1 MGKPVTVIMLPLL
14 LLLTV
19 VSAAKL
25 KLQDKAAIPHWE
37 TACNTSLLFSERAE
51 TWEEASGECELYG
64 GNLVQIRSMEMNY
77 CILRQAHSKGLTD
90 EWYWHSGNDI
100 DEEGVY
106 RYNRGGDFTP
116 IAGDLILWSPIA
128 WSYGHPEGGRSQNC
142 LEVRL
147 SSDGKAGQWADTSC
161 TNVRSYVCQRKL

>member
-1 MGKPVTVIMLPLL
+1 MGSLSVIMLPFL

-25 KLQDKAAIPHWE
+25 QDKAVVPHWE
-37 TACNTSLLFSERAE
+37 AACNTSLLFSEKLE

-77 CILRQAHSKGLTD
+77 CILRHAHDKALPAY
-90 EWYWHSGNDI
+90 WYWHSGNDI

-106 RYNRGGDFTP
+106 RYN
-116 IAGDLILWSPIA
+116 
-128 WSYGHPEGGRSQNC
+128 GGRSCNC
-142 LEVRL
+142 MVLGL
-147 SSDGKAGQWADTSC
+147 SSGENAGLWADIPCNSL
-161 TNVRSYVCQRKL
+161 RRYICQR

>member
-1 MGKPVTVIMLPLL
+1 MGKPVTVNMLPLL

-25 KLQDKAAIPHWE
+25 QLQDKAAIPHWE

-77 CILRQAHSKGLTD
+77 CILRHAHSKALPSD
-90 EWYWHSGNDI
+90 WYWHSGNDI

-106 RYNRGGDFTP
+106 RYNRAGDFPP
-116 IAGDLILWSPIA
+116 IAGDLILWSPI
-128 WSYGHPEGGRSQNC
+128 WSGGRPSGAKSENC
-142 LEVRL
+142 LEVAL
-147 SSDGKAGQWADTSC
+147 KSDSYAGQWDDVSC
-161 TNVRSYVCQRKL
+161 TTTRRYICQ